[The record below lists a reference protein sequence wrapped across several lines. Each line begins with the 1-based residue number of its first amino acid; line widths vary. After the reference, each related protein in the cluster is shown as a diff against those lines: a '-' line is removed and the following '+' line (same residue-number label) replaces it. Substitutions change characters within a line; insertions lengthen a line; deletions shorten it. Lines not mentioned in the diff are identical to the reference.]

1 MFHLYGVLIGLGLLS
16 GLWVVAQQA
25 KRFTIHFSLV
35 EDSLFWIALPALFG
49 ARLYHVVTDWQLYRS
64 ATWFDRISVWQGG
77 LGLFGALIGGMVG
90 IAAFSLTRKPPKA
103 IKGLINQAPTS
114 IFFLLL
120 DLLAFGAPLAQVIG
134 RVGNFINQELY
145 GVPTNLPW
153 GIEINGLWYH
163 PLFAYEALGSVGIF
177 VFVNWLGIAKKFPIG
192 KGQYACV
199 YLTLYGLLRF
209 WLEFLRIESARPTG
223 TFALFTMAQ
232 WASLCLSTIA
242 LIVFWLRRHAN
253 RGIEWELQTLL

>member
-35 EDSLFWIALPALFG
+35 EESLFWIALPALFG

-64 ATWFDRISVWQGG
+64 ATLLERIAVWQGG

-90 IAAFSLTRKPPKA
+90 ILFYSGYHRQGEKNL
-103 IKGLINQAPTS
+103 APTKT
-114 IFFLLL
+114 FFIIL
-120 DLLAFGAPLAQVIG
+120 DLLAFGAPLAQAIG

-153 GIEINGLWYH
+153 GIEINGLRYH
-163 PLFAYEALGSVGIF
+163 PLFAYEALGSIGIF
-177 VFVNWLGIAKKFPIG
+177 IFVNWLGIAKKFPIG

-253 RGIEWELQTLL
+253 RGIEWEFSTLL